1 MTEHLA
7 IARTAIL
14 VLDPQLQLL
23 FAPRQRRAVLNTSFT
38 GKPTLFD
45 LVQSNG
51 IPHTEVG
58 GVKLKEQLLDWQH
71 HLQGDECLQLIA
83 NQVLPT
89 WRPLRFILD
98 VHLGRLA
105 RRLRLLGFD
114 CVYKNDLADPEIV
127 ARARQERRIILTR
140 DKGIL
145 FQRKVTYGHFL
156 RSTYFQ
162 SQVEEVFRRY
172 QLIEQCQP
180 FSRCSLCNGEL
191 CGVDAEDFVA
201 QLPAAVFEYQNQVS
215 RCRDCQKFY
224 WTGTHYQKLLRWIAR
239 LRVASQR

>member
-7 IARTAIL
+7 ITRTAVL
-14 VLDPQLQLL
+14 LLDPWLQQL
-23 FAPRQRRAVLNTSFT
+23 FAPRQRQAILHAAYT

-45 LVQSNG
+45 LVQSSG

-58 GVKLKEQLLDWQH
+58 EIRLQGQSLDWQR
-71 HLQGDECLQLIA
+71 HLQGGERLQLSA
-83 NQVLPT
+83 NQALPA
-89 WRPLRFILD
+89 WRPPRFILD

-114 CVYKNDLADPEIV
+114 CVYQNDLADPEIV
-127 ARARQERRIILTR
+127 SRAQQERRIILTR

-145 FQRKVTYGHFL
+145 FQRRVEYGHFL

-172 QLIEQCQP
+172 QLTKQCKP
-180 FSRCSLCNGEL
+180 FSRCSLCNGIL
-191 CGVDAEDFVA
+191 QRVAAEDFVA
-201 QLPAAVFEYQNQVS
+201 QLPATVFEYQNQVS
-215 RCRDCQKFY
+215 RCSGCHKLY

-239 LRVASQR
+239 LRAASEE